1 MAKPEVL
8 HSVAFGRTERRITF
22 EAKESAL
29 SEMAK
34 RRETR
39 GIAALGGHNRKPIN
53 NQIRRGVN

>member
-29 SEMAK
+29 CEMAK

-39 GIAALGGHNRKPIN
+39 RIAALGGHNRNPLKTKY
-53 NQIRRGVN
+53 GAV